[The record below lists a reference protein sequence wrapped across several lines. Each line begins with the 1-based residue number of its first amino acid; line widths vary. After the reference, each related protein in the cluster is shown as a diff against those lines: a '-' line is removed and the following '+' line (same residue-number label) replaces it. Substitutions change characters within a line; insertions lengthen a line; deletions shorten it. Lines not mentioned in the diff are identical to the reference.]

1 MIVRVHGLVLRAL
14 PYGESDAL
22 VTLLTRE
29 AGKIG
34 LIAPGARKVRS
45 RLAAHT
51 QLLRLGTYILYRGRT
66 LFRLDQADTMA
77 LLSTRLHD
85 PRVNRRAMEMLEWVL
100 RLTEDGVPDP
110 FLYEHV
116 ERSFLRLDRGEDPDT
131 TWLIFQLVMLAHL
144 GYGPSWDRC
153 TRCGQKEDLKAFAP
167 RDGGMICSTCFSHHA
182 PASGVIVFPPR
193 LVWVLQQIV
202 RTPPHL
208 LGNVQLKPENVDRV
222 LKALE
227 AFVAYHVPVHF
238 RTQDVWRSS
247 EELLASAEDLKKA
260 RNASRKAPDT
270 GDVS

>member
-1 MIVRVHGLVLRAL
+1 MIVRVHGLVLRTL

-66 LFRLDQADTMA
+66 LFRLDQADTTA

-85 PRVNRRAMEMLEWVL
+85 PLVNRRTMEMLEWVL
-100 RLTEDGVPDP
+100 RLTEDEVPDP

-116 ERSFLRLDRGEDPDT
+116 ERSLLRLDRGEQPDV
-131 TWLIFQLVMLAHL
+131 TWLIFQLVMLTHL
-144 GYGPSWDRC
+144 GYGPSWDHC

-167 RDGGMICSTCFSHHA
+167 REGGMICASCLSHHA
-182 PASGVIVFPPR
+182 PDQDVFFLPPR

-208 LGNVQLKPENVDRV
+208 LGHVQLKPENIARV

-227 AFVAYHVPVHF
+227 VFVSYHVPVHF

-247 EELLASAEDLKKA
+247 EELLAIAEDLKKA
-260 RNASRKAPDT
+260 RNAPPKAED
-270 GDVS
+270 